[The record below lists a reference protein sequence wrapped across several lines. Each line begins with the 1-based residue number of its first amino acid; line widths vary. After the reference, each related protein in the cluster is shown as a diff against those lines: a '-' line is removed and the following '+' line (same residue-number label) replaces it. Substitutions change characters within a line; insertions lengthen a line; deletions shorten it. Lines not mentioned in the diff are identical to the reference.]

1 MILPS
6 RGLLLDRLPSSA
18 GDGPFPGSCDD
29 DLSMILTSQ
38 HERGNVHDLL
48 GRFLFTV
55 LVLLAPVKNGRLDKQ
70 NASTHFWVLRHLLR
84 GAQ

>member
-6 RGLLLDRLPSSA
+6 CIACLPRP
-18 GDGPFPGSCDD
+18 GDGPFPGRYG

-38 HERGNVHDLL
+38 DERGNVHDLF
-48 GRFLFTV
+48 GRFLFTI

-70 NASTHFWVLRHLLR
+70 NASTHFWVARHLLR